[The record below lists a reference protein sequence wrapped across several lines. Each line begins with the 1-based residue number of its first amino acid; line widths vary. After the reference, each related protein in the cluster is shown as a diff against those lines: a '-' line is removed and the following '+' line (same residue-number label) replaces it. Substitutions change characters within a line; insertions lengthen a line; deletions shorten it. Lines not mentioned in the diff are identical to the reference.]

1 MHLKYN
7 GYLAWLDVLG
17 FKDIAKRNPKFAGN
31 IGLLLQQFE
40 YSLVHGQRVAG
51 KTPDGKDCLYPDVSK
66 RTVRAFI
73 MSDTFIICS
82 MGDTSED
89 LKNVLYAVWWLM
101 PNGFAALD
109 EDLALRGA
117 ISKGT
122 IELIFGQSHL
132 IDSCIIVQGDAAI
145 EAVELE
151 SKLSAGV
158 CKLTSSVINDLH
170 GIDLDIK
177 IANREGIFNP
187 VIEWEIPEKDSNGT
201 IKSVKSH
208 VINWPLSPVDISKLT
223 IKFNRMIKNADSGRR
238 ENRRE
243 KLIAENTKEF
253 YESIKNNRRPNYKTY

>member
-1 MHLKYN
+1 MSHLEFH

-17 FKDIAKRNPKFAGN
+17 FKDIVKRNPKFAGN

-40 YSLVHGQRVAG
+40 YSVVHGQRVTG
-51 KTPDGKDCLYPDVSK
+51 KTPDGKDCLFPDISK
-66 RTVRAFI
+66 KAVRAFI

-82 MGDTSED
+82 MGDSFQD
-89 LKNVLYAVWWLM
+89 LKDILYAVWWLM
-101 PNGFAALD
+101 PNGFASLD

-122 IELIFGQSHL
+122 IELISGQSHL
-132 IDSCIIVQGDAAI
+132 IDNCIIVQGNAAI

-158 CKLTSSVINDLH
+158 CKLTSSVANDLH
-170 GIDLDIK
+170 GINLDTK

-187 VIEWEIPEKDSNGT
+187 VIEWEIPETDLNGV
-201 IKSVKSH
+201 IRSIKSH

-223 IKFNRMIKNADSGRR
+223 TKFDRMIKHASSGRK
-238 ENRRE
+238 

-253 YESIKNNRRPNYKTY
+253 YESIKNNRSPNYKLE